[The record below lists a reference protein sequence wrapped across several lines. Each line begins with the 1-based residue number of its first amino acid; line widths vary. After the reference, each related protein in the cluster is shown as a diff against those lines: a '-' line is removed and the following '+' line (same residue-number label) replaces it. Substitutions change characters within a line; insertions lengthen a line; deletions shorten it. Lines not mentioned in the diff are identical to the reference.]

1 MVLTTL
7 TRMARA
13 GLTEEV
19 LFGPDFKEDWE
30 VRPASSSSRPVSSR
44 CLYPCWAHR
53 CVQGGEGAACAG
65 APLEGAMWNLEDP
78 CAGWNQGDTLFSFF
92 LLTLNCGLVRGDLE
106 GKQNKND

>member
-44 CLYPCWAHR
+44 CLHPCWAHR

-65 APLEGAMWNLEDP
+65 APLEGAMWNLEGP
-78 CAGWNQGDTLFSFF
+78 VRWLESVRYTIFLFPSHVKLWFGQG
-92 LLTLNCGLVRGDLE
+92 
-106 GKQNKND
+106 